1 MNWMSAFLDG
11 YIQLAHAIVA
21 VAAESYKY
29 TLLAVK
35 NHTRS
40 DSVFRRKEE
49 LESFFCRSGL
59 EGCPDLTEDI
69 LYRKCRRSTIL
80 TGKEFLWQYIMI
92 DRQIRSVKLQLDS
105 MTEVAKENAM
115 SSVFQNEITDLKNE
129 LKNLISESAAVK
141 RCILD
146 RIQMIENDERRQI
159 LIKRYLDN
167 KTVVTISKEMF
178 MTYQGVYYHLEIG

>member
-1 MNWMSAFLDG
+1 MPLLLWQQKATNIRSYLAKIIPEAILFSGERKNWKA
-11 YIQLAHAIVA
+11 
-21 VAAESYKY
+21 
-29 TLLAVK
+29 
-35 NHTRS
+35 
-40 DSVFRRKEE
+40 
-49 LESFFCRSGL
+49 FFCRSGL
-59 EGCPDLTEDI
+59 DCCPDLTEDI
-69 LYRKCRRSTIL
+69 LYRKCGRSTIL

-92 DRQIRSVKLQLDS
+92 DRKIRSVKLQLDS

-115 SSVFQNEITDLKNE
+115 SSVFQNEITGLKNE
-129 LKNLISESAAVK
+129 LKNLILESAAVK

-178 MTYQGVYYHLEIG
+178 MTYQGIYYHLEIGEKEIEKLI